1 MKKQI
6 LLLDDEPSITF
17 GLSRCLASDQ
27 VEVISCNDPDSA
39 RTLISNGH
47 VDAVIADVNLFPS
60 DSDESTSFLQYI
72 RSRSEMPVIMMSAL
86 NEGQTDAIEGGAN
99 HFLEKPFT
107 IEKLIE
113 VLHGLGLE
121 VGKGS

>member
-39 RTLISNGH
+39 KTLISNGH
-47 VDAVIADVNLFPS
+47 VDAVIADMNLLP
-60 DSDESTSFLQYI
+60 DSDESTSFLQYV

-86 NEGQTDAIEGGAN
+86 NEGQTDALEGGAN
-99 HFLEKPFT
+99 LFLEKPFA

-113 VLHGLGLE
+113 VLHRLGLE